1 MDELTLVIGN
11 KNYSSWSL
19 RPWLV
24 LRHFNIPFEEVRIP
38 LYRKDTADSLSRWS
52 PTGLVPILK
61 HGDLTIWDSLAI
73 CEYVQD
79 LHPDMPMWPKEMGA
93 RAVARSVSAEMHSGF
108 TALRHSMPM
117 NCRLTFPGKGLND
130 DSCADIQR
138 ITSIWRECRKKYGKG
153 GAMLFGEFTIADA
166 MYAPVAQRFR
176 VYGVRLDETS
186 DAYVSAIQSLSEMKE
201 WIASAK
207 DEVEVLEKFEPYR
220 DEPF

>member
-1 MDELTLVIGN
+1 MEQLTLVIGN

-19 RPWLV
+19 RPWLL
-24 LRHFNIPFEEVRIP
+24 LRHFNISFKEVRVP
-38 LYRKDTADSLSRWS
+38 LYREDTAGSLSCWS

-61 HGDLTIWDSLAI
+61 HGDLTVWDSLAI
-73 CEYVQD
+73 CEHVQD
-79 LHPDMPMWPKEMGA
+79 LHPDMQMWPKEAEA

-108 TALRHSMPM
+108 TALRHFMPM
-117 NCRLTFPGKGLND
+117 NCRLAFPGKGLND
-130 DSCADIQR
+130 DSRADIQR
-138 ITSIWRECRKKYGKG
+138 VTSIWRECRKKYGKG

-186 DAYVSAIQSLSEMKE
+186 DAYVSAIQSLPEMKE

-220 DEPF
+220 DGPV